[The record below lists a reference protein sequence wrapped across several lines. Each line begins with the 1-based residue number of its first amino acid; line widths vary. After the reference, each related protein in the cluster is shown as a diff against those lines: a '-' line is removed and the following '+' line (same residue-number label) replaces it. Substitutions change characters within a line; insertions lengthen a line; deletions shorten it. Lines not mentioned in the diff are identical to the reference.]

1 MRTNLAAYDSSTG
14 QENGTVYFHD
24 ESLFLQ
30 GYHHRNARARR
41 RFAFWRGYDC
51 AAGITGADEMHIG
64 I

>member
-14 QENGTVYFHD
+14 QENGTVYFQD

-41 RFAFWRGYDC
+41 RFAFWPGVC
-51 AAGITGADEMHIG
+51 AAGITAADETHIG